1 VQEHG
6 LQWVLWHVL
15 APSAEYMIPRS
26 GRDGE
31 KRQGMAKNAGA
42 GIKEKPA
49 GIALPV
55 FL

>member
-1 VQEHG
+1 M
-6 LQWVLWHVL
+6 L
-15 APSAEYMIPRS
+15 APSADYMIPRS

-31 KRQGMAKNAGA
+31 KRQGMEKNAGA